1 MMKYLH
7 LIWAS
12 LFRRKTR
19 TILTLVSIVAA
30 FLLFG
35 LLDAVRL
42 SFQQA
47 GQSAVGAERLQT
59 SSRLSFIE
67 TLPYS
72 LGNQIEAVPGVRGV
86 AYANWFG
93 GVYQTPRNQVFSFA
107 VSPNYLDLYPE
118 AELGAAERA
127 RFEATANAVV
137 AGEALVKRYGWKLGD
152 TIPLQS
158 LIYADR
164 SGSKN
169 WSFQLVGI
177 MHARDRKSG
186 GFYDAMLLLHW
197 KTFDETTPANGGTVG
212 WYVTRVADVAQ
223 ADRVA
228 RAIDALSANSDH
240 ETKTQTEQ
248 AATAAFL
255 KQLVDIGLL
264 VSSIMGAVFFTLLLL
279 TGNTMMQAV
288 RERTTE
294 IAVLKTIG
302 FPRSAVLGMV
312 LAESVLLLLVGGV
325 IGIGLVS
332 VLAPAITE
340 GSGRLIN
347 LPPVGAGSWLLGLA
361 LMLGIGLA
369 VGAIPALRAM
379 RVNLVAALA
388 GRQG

>member
-1 MMKYLH
+1 MKYLH

-19 TILTLVSIVAA
+19 TILTLVSIATA

-42 SFQQA
+42 TFQNA
-47 GQSAVGAERLQT
+47 GQTAAGAERLQT
-59 SSRLSFIE
+59 SSRLSFIA
-67 TLPYS
+67 TLPLS
-72 LGNQIEAVPGVRGV
+72 LGSQIEGVPGVRGV

-93 GVYQTPRNQVFSFA
+93 GVYQSPRNQVFSFA

-118 AELGAAERA
+118 VELGAAERA
-127 RFEATANAVV
+127 RFDATANAVV
-137 AGEALVKRYGWKLGD
+137 AGETLAKRYGWKVGD

-164 SGSKN
+164 NGNKN

-177 MHARDRKSG
+177 LRAKDRKAG
-186 GFYDAMLLLHW
+186 GFYDGLLLLHW
-197 KTFDETTPANGGTVG
+197 KTFDETTPVNGGTVG
-212 WYVTRVADVAQ
+212 WYVTRVGDVAQ

-279 TGNTMMQAV
+279 TGNTMMMAV
-288 RERTTE
+288 RERTSE

-302 FPRSAVLGMV
+302 FTRGSVLGLV
-312 LAESVLLLLVGGV
+312 LAESVLLLVVGGV

-332 VLAPAITE
+332 VLAPLITE
-340 GSGRLIN
+340 GSGRMIN
-347 LPPVGAGSWLLGLA
+347 LPGVGLRSWLLGSA
-361 LMLGIGLA
+361 LMLGIGMA
-369 VGAIPALRAM
+369 VGAVPAWRAM
-379 RVNLVAALA
+379 RINLVAALA